1 MREWDA
7 QESDTRESDTRTMG
21 DGFLDIIFFAVVAGF
36 IILRLRS
43 VLGRR
48 PGNGQRP
55 PDAMAR
61 RGEAGEENVIPLPD
75 RSHEDED
82 GLEPEAVNGP
92 DKADAEGWDAGWD
105 ESRDDDGEPR
115 PVVATEAT
123 LVAAGLTEIRMVD
136 SSFEV
141 DTFLE
146 GARVAYEMIIAAF
159 AGGDEQMLG
168 QLLSDDVLDD
178 FTGAIHDRQERKE
191 TLETTLVSLEAAEPL
206 DARVVGDRAE
216 VTIKFVA
223 EISNVTRDAE
233 GEVVAGDARA
243 VNVVT
248 DIWTF
253 ARDVSST
260 DPNWRLIETRSMN

>member
-1 MREWDA
+1 
-7 QESDTRESDTRTMG
+7 MG

-55 PDAMAR
+55 PDVMTR
-61 RGEAGEENVIPLPD
+61 QGKAGEDNVIPLPD
-75 RSHEDED
+75 RSHEDDDQPEPEPVAGYDGDDDEAQDADWEED
-82 GLEPEAVNGP
+82 G
-92 DKADAEGWDAGWD
+92 
-105 ESRDDDGEPR
+105 PR

-123 LVAAGLTEIRMVD
+123 LVAAGLTEIRLVD
-136 SSFEV
+136 SSFDV

-159 AGGDEQMLG
+159 AGGDEETLG

-178 FTGAIHDRQERKE
+178 FTGAIRDRQERNE
-191 TLETTLVSLEAAEPL
+191 TLETTLVALEAAEPL
-206 DARVVGDRAE
+206 DARVVGDWAE

-223 EISNVTRDAE
+223 EISNVTRDAD
-233 GEVVAGDARA
+233 GEVVAGDAMA

-253 ARDVSST
+253 ARDVRSN